1 MQLGL
6 KLAEALI
13 SVKVTHRR
21 GNTDEYGCFHSLR
34 IGSTRSH
41 PTVQKLS
48 KRLDKNLKITRAK
61 HCHDAAQ
68 VYTRKVWSAW
78 GFCFRETLID
88 RSFRVPAVRGRQ
100 AIGTCPRFGSDNNN
114 KRGPGMLR
122 HARAWPAGLS
132 LLLLSSAASA
142 DWTVNMRKGV
152 TDISH
157 SVFDLHMTI
166 FWICVAIG
174 VLVFGVML
182 WSMVMHRKSRG
193 AVPATFH
200 ENLSVEIA
208 WTVIP
213 LVILVGMAIP
223 ATKTLIEIYDAE
235 EAEIDIMI
243 TGYQWRWQYRYMGED
258 VSFFSNMATPREAIA
273 NSADKGENYLL
284 EVDEPMVIPV
294 DTKVRFLITA
304 ADVIH
309 SWWVPDLAVKKD
321 AIPGFI
327 NEAATRVEEVGTY
340 RGQCTELCGRE
351 HAFMP
356 VVVEVVSKEDYAT
369 WLAEKKELA
378 AREAELREKDWTL
391 EELAERGERIYSSA
405 CASCHQPSGEGI
417 PPMFPALK
425 GSDIATTNIPA
436 HIDIVVNGKP
446 GTAMAAYGTQLSE
459 VDIAAV
465 ITYERNA
472 WGNDTGEMVTPL
484 QILEFKEGQ

>member
-1 MQLGL
+1 
-6 KLAEALI
+6 
-13 SVKVTHRR
+13 
-21 GNTDEYGCFHSLR
+21 
-34 IGSTRSH
+34 
-41 PTVQKLS
+41 
-48 KRLDKNLKITRAK
+48 
-61 HCHDAAQ
+61 
-68 VYTRKVWSAW
+68 
-78 GFCFRETLID
+78 
-88 RSFRVPAVRGRQ
+88 
-100 AIGTCPRFGSDNNN
+100 
-114 KRGPGMLR
+114 MLR
-122 HARAWPAGLS
+122 HASAWPAGLS

-142 DWTVNMRKGV
+142 DWTVNMRRGV
-152 TDISH
+152 TDISP

-193 AVPATFH
+193 VVPAKFH

-273 NSADKGENYLL
+273 NSSDKGENYLL

-327 NEAATRVEEVGTY
+327 NEAATRVAETGTY
-340 RGQCTELCGRE
+340 RGQCTELCGRD
-351 HAFMP
+351 HGFMP
-356 VVVEVVSKEDYAT
+356 VVVEVVSQEDYAT

-378 AREAELREKDWTL
+378 AREAELRDKDWTL
-391 EELAERGERIYSSA
+391 EELMERGEGIYSSA
-405 CASCHQPSGEGI
+405 CASCHQPGGEGI

-425 GSDIATTNIPA
+425 GSDIAINNIPA

-446 GTAMAAYGTQLSE
+446 GTAMAAYGKQLSE